1 MLDVHA
7 PEHRIGGF
15 RDFLIHLLTITVG
28 LLIALG
34 LENAAEAWHHRQQ
47 RREAEA
53 EIREELNENRQL
65 LMKAA
70 GPVRAERNN
79 LVQAIRTYRV
89 RSAGKPTDTTKI
101 DLTFNEE
108 PIPDAA
114 WRAAIASGVLAYMPY
129 DQVKRF
135 AAAYQVQTLL
145 EQAED
150 SAFDDY
156 LQMNPVLD
164 RGETEITPEAATEAL
179 PAMHRA
185 LGHLN
190 GMLSYGEGTLH
201 AYEDAL
207 K

>member
-34 LENAAEAWHHRQQ
+34 LENAAEAWHHRQE
-47 RREAEA
+47 RREAES
-53 EIREELNENRQL
+53 EIREELQENRQM

-70 GPVRAERNN
+70 APVRAERNH
-79 LVQAIRTYRV
+79 LVQAIRLYRL
-89 RSAGKPTDTTKI
+89 RSAGKQADTSKV

-164 RGETEITPEAATEAL
+164 RGETGITPKAATEAL
-179 PAMHRA
+179 PAMHQA
-185 LGHLN
+185 LAHLN
-190 GMLSYGEGTLH
+190 GMLSYGDGTLH